1 MKTLPPRRNLI
12 KMNLTP
18 MIDVVFLLIIF
29 FVVSGTMAKREESR
43 PIPLPAAAGGEESD
57 NQETGKLAISIDAG
71 GTLYI
76 GSQSIPAEELKTR
89 LLREKEASVL
99 PLEVRVRADRSLLW
113 NQIEPILILCSEA
126 GIANLSFT
134 ILPK

>member
-1 MKTLPPRRNLI
+1 MKMPRLRRNLI
-12 KMNLTP
+12 RMNLTP

-89 LLREKEASVL
+89 LLREKEASAL
-99 PLEVRVRADRSLLW
+99 PLEVRVRADRTLLW
-113 NQIEPILILCSEA
+113 NQVEPILILCSEA
-126 GIANLSFT
+126 DIANLSFT

>member
-71 GTLYI
+71 GILYI
-76 GSQSIPAEELKTR
+76 GSQSIPVEELKTR
-89 LLREKEASVL
+89 LLREKEASAL
-99 PLEVRVRADRSLLW
+99 PLEVRVRADRTLLW
-113 NQIEPILILCSEA
+113 NQVEPILILCSEA
-126 GIANLSFT
+126 DIANLSFT

>member
-1 MKTLPPRRNLI
+1 MKTPLPRRNPV

-29 FVVSGTMAKREESR
+29 FVVSGTMARREESR
-43 PIPLPAAAGGEESD
+43 PIPLPAAAGGEKSE
-57 NQETGKLAISIDAG
+57 NQETGKLVISIDAG

-76 GSQSIPAEELKTR
+76 GNQSIPIEELKTR
-89 LLREKEASVL
+89 LLREKEASAL
-99 PLEVRVRADRSLLW
+99 PLEVRLRADRSLPW
-113 NQIEPILILCSEA
+113 NQVEPVLILCAEA
-126 GIANLSFT
+126 DIASLSFT

>member
-1 MKTLPPRRNLI
+1 MKTPQPHRNLI
-12 KMNLTP
+12 RMNLTP

-29 FVVSGTMAKREESR
+29 FVVSGTMARREESR
-43 PIPLPAAAGGEESD
+43 PIPLPAATGGEESD

-89 LLREKEASVL
+89 LLREKEASPL
-99 PLEVRVRADRSLLW
+99 PLEVRVRADRTLLW
-113 NQIEPILILCSEA
+113 NQVEPILLLCSEA
-126 GIANLSFT
+126 DIANLSFT